1 MPDLDVIV
9 SDGPRRVFTLLHAA
23 RPLLLHFD
31 GSGTFDI
38 SPWADRV
45 RLVDAEY
52 EGAWELP
59 VIGDVP
65 APPAVMIRPDGYV
78 AWVGELT
85 DPRLSDALTFWFG
98 PPKSP

>member
-1 MPDLDVIV
+1 
-9 SDGPRRVFTLLHAA
+9 
-23 RPLLLHFD
+23 
-31 GSGTFDI
+31 
-38 SPWADRV
+38 
-45 RLVDAEY
+45 VDAVY

-85 DPRLSDALTFWFG
+85 DPQLSDALTFWFG
-98 PPKSP
+98 PAKSP